1 MTHDAKSKMASPGSV
16 ERLANFALSMSAE
29 AIAPALLD
37 RAKLLLLDTI
47 GCGYAG
53 LDEEAACAV
62 LETVRD
68 LGGAPHCSVLGQTW
82 KTSLAHA
89 TLANG
94 VLIRAHDLNDYVV
107 NAAGSIGGHPSDNI
121 PVALAAGERFG
132 CSGREVLASIVMG
145 YEAFG
150 RLRAA
155 MDRKSPW
162 DGVSVSGAVAAVT
175 VGRLMGLGHN
185 QMSQAIALALAHCAV
200 PAVVRSGDISAA
212 KSIANA
218 LVAQSGVQ
226 AALLASRGVTGPLEI
241 FEHRRGLGSLFPN
254 KEALMALGAPL
265 GARPYIETAMVKAYP
280 CLATG
285 QAAVAAALQLHRLL
299 AGDASGLTRIRVIM
313 GDYPVIR
320 EQQADQGRANPLSRE
335 AADHS
340 FQFLTSVALLDG
352 AFGLRQFDN
361 ERWNDHAIR
370 AMMDRLDM
378 EVDPTLNARAPGL
391 YPCALEARH
400 AHGAVTRVEVLQPPG
415 YSDGGLDETLILDK
429 FDTLTRDHVSAVA
442 RQRIIDATL
451 SLPAAQTCCTLVAA
465 MGDTAAPARH

>member
-1 MTHDAKSKMASPGSV
+1 MSHDMKSSDASPGGV
-16 ERLANFALSMSAE
+16 ERLANFALSVSAE
-29 AIAPALLD
+29 AIPPKLLD

-53 LDEEAACAV
+53 LDEHAARAV
-62 LETVRD
+62 VETTRG
-68 LGGAPHCSVLGQTW
+68 LGGAPHCSVLGQSW
-82 KTSLAHA
+82 KTNLANA

-107 NAAGSIGGHPSDNI
+107 NAEGSIGGHPSDNI
-121 PVALAAGERFG
+121 PVALAAGEIFER
-132 CSGREVLASIVMG
+132 SGREVLASIVMG
-145 YEAFG
+145 YEIFG
-150 RLRAA
+150 RMRAA

-162 DGVSVSGAVAAVT
+162 DGVSVSGAVAAGSA
-175 VGRLMGLGHN
+175 GRLMGLDHN

-226 AALLASRGVTGPLEI
+226 AALLAKRGVTGPLEI
-241 FEHRRGLGSLFPN
+241 FEHRRGLGSLFTN
-254 KEALMALGAPL
+254 KEAMLALDAPL
-265 GARPYIETAMVKAYP
+265 SATPYIETAMVKAYP

-285 QAAVAAALQLHRLL
+285 QAAVAAGLQLHRLL
-299 AGDASGLTRIRVIM
+299 AGDTSRLTHIRVIM

-320 EQQADQGRANPLSRE
+320 EQQADRGRANPMTRE

-340 FQFLTSVALLDG
+340 FHFLTAVALLDG

-361 ERWNDHAIR
+361 DRWNDPAVRAI
-370 AMMDRLDM
+370 MGRLDM
-378 EVDPTLNARAPGL
+378 EVDPTLNERAPGL

-400 AHGAVTRVEVLQPPG
+400 GDGDVTRVEVLQPPG
-415 YSDGGLDETLILDK
+415 YSNGGLDEALILQK
-429 FDTLTRDHVSAVA
+429 FNTLTREHLPAA
-442 RQRIIDATL
+442 AGQRLIDAAM
-451 SLPAAQTCCTLVAA
+451 SLHAAQTCSNLFAA
-465 MGDTAAPARH
+465 MGETMAAGQS

>member
-1 MTHDAKSKMASPGSV
+1 MTHDQKSKEASPGGV
-16 ERLANFALSMSAE
+16 ERLANFALSVSAQ
-29 AIAPALLD
+29 AISPALLD

-62 LETVRD
+62 VETMRD
-68 LGGAPHCSVLGQTW
+68 LGGAPQCSVLGQTW
-82 KTSLAHA
+82 KTNLANA

-107 NAAGSIGGHPSDNI
+107 NAGGSIGGHPSDNI
-121 PVALAAGERFG
+121 PVALAAGEMFG
-132 CSGREVLASIVMG
+132 CSGREVLASIVVG
-145 YEAFG
+145 YEIFA
-150 RLRAA
+150 RMRAA

-175 VGRLMGLGHN
+175 VGRLMGLDHN
-185 QMSQAIALALAHCAV
+185 RMSQAIALALAHCAG

-226 AALLASRGVTGPLEI
+226 AALLAAQGVTGPLEI
-241 FEHRRGLGSLFPN
+241 FEHRRGLGSIFPN
-254 KEALMALGAPL
+254 KEALMGLDALLGAT
-265 GARPYIETAMVKAYP
+265 PYIENAMVKAYP

-285 QAAVAAALQLHRLL
+285 QAAVAAGLQLHRLL
-299 AGDASGLTRIRVIM
+299 AGDPSGISRIRVIM

-320 EQQADQGRANPLSRE
+320 EQQADPGRSNPLSRE

-361 ERWNDHAIR
+361 ERWNDPAVR

-378 EVDPTLNARAPGL
+378 EVDPALNARAPGL

-400 AHGAVTRVEVLQPPG
+400 MDGDIIRVEILQPPG
-415 YSDGGLDETLILDK
+415 YSDAGLDETLILEK
-429 FDTLTRDHVSAVA
+429 FNTLTREHLPAVA
-442 RQRIIDATL
+442 RRRIIDATL
-451 SLPAAQTCCTLVAA
+451 SLPAAQTCSTLIAA
-465 MGDTAAPARH
+465 MGDTVDPAQH